1 MNRDDI
7 IQIFDNKTFDISST
21 PVVKVDKSM
30 IVDAA
35 VFMKQ
40 QGYNMM
46 LCLSCVDI
54 GNCFELVYNFYST
67 EEKKGL
73 IIKTSIDRENPE
85 IESVSSVY
93 PSLGW
98 YEREIFDLFGVIFS
112 NHGDLRRILMPEG
125 WEGYPLRKDYVQKD
139 SRLRW
144 NNRR

>member
-1 MNRDDI
+1 
-7 IQIFDNKTFDISST
+7 
-21 PVVKVDKSM
+21 
-30 IVDAA
+30 
-35 VFMKQ
+35 
-40 QGYNMM
+40 MM
-46 LCLSCVDI
+46 LCLSCVDL

-67 EEKKGL
+67 DEKKGL
-73 IIKTSIDRENPE
+73 IIKTSIDRENPK

-93 PSLGW
+93 PSVGW

-112 NHGDLRRILMPEG
+112 DHGDLRRILMPEG

>member
-21 PVVKVDKSM
+21 PVVRVDKSM

-46 LCLSCVDI
+46 LCLSCVDL
-54 GNCFELVYNFYST
+54 GDCFELVYNFYST
-67 EEKKGL
+67 DEKKML
-73 IIKTSIDRENPE
+73 IIKTSIDRGNPE
-85 IESVSSVY
+85 IESILSIY
-93 PSLGW
+93 PSAGW

-112 NHGDLRRILMPEG
+112 NHRDLRRILMPEG

>member
-21 PVVKVDKSM
+21 HVVRVDKSM

-46 LCLSCVDI
+46 LCLSCVDL

-67 EEKKGL
+67 DEKKGL
-73 IIKTSIDRENPE
+73 IIKTSIDRENPK

-93 PSLGW
+93 PSVGW

-112 NHGDLRRILMPEG
+112 DHGDLRRILMPEG